1 MVVYGVSS
9 TIGSYWFGYMVK
21 LVGRNIGFGLL
32 TFLNLVSILIQ
43 LIWEPKVQESFILFI
58 IAIIWGATDAGY
70 LIFSNLFI
78 EF

>member
-21 LVGRNIGFGLL
+21 LVGRKIGFGLL
-32 TFLNLVSILIQ
+32 TFLNLVSILLQ
-43 LIWEPKVQESFILFI
+43 LVWEPQIQESFVLYI

-70 LIFSNLFI
+70 PIFKN
-78 EF
+78 